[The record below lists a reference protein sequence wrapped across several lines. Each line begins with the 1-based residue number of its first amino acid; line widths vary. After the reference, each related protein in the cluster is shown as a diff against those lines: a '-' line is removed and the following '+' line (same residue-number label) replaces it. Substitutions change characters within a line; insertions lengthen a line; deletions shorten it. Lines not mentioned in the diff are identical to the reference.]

1 MSSFV
6 KLVALFSCGLLATAA
21 AAEKPAGDKSKKSSA
36 KETAGKKDRKD
47 KKPGKTDAD
56 PNAPKPIE
64 VPMPN
69 GRDAKGLKIPY
80 RDEDGKLKMRFDIG
94 VAKKIDDNTV
104 EMSDLQIQT
113 FDDEG
118 EHEMTIDLPTSTLDL
133 TTSVLTTYQAV
144 SIKRDDFEL
153 HGNTMIFNTRTKQ
166 GGLGGKV
173 RMLIYDIDNQTSATP
188 TAAAPAP
195 VAGAPATPEPNAK

>member
-1 MSSFV
+1 MTSFV
-6 KLVALFSCGLLATAA
+6 KLVALFSSGLLATAA
-21 AAEKPAGDKSKKSSA
+21 AAEKPAGEKSKKSSA
-36 KETAGKKDRKD
+36 KESAGKKDRKD
-47 KKPGKTDAD
+47 KKADKDED
-56 PNAPKPIE
+56 PNAPKAIE

-113 FDDEG
+113 YDDEG

-133 TTSVLTTYQAV
+133 TTSVLTTYKAV
-144 SIKRDDFEL
+144 TIKREDFEL

-173 RMLIYDIDNQTSATP
+173 KMVIYDIQKETSATP
-188 TAAAPAP
+188 AAPAP

>member
-6 KLVALFSCGLLATAA
+6 KLVALFSSGLLATAA
-21 AAEKPAGDKSKKSSA
+21 AAEKPAGDKSKKPSA
-36 KETAGKKDRKD
+36 RESAGKKDRKD
-47 KKPGKTDAD
+47 KKAEKKGEDSD
-56 PNAPKPIE
+56 APKPIE

-113 FDDEG
+113 YDDEE

-133 TTSVLTTYQAV
+133 TTSVLTTYKAV
-144 SIKRDDFEL
+144 TIKREDFEL
-153 HGNTMIFNTRTKQ
+153 HGNTMIFNTRTKV

-173 RMLIYDIDNQTSATP
+173 RMLIYDIENKTSATP
-188 TAAAPAP
+188 AAPAP
-195 VAGAPATPEPNAK
+195 VAGAPATPEPQAK

>member
-6 KLVALFSCGLLATAA
+6 KLVALLSCGLLATAA
-21 AAEKPAGDKSKKSSA
+21 GAEKPEGDKSKKSST
-36 KETAGKKDRKD
+36 KEAASKKGKD
-47 KKPGKTDAD
+47 KKPEKKGED

-94 VAKKIDDNTV
+94 VARKIDDNTV

-113 FDDEG
+113 YDDEG

-133 TTSVLTTYQAV
+133 TTSVLTTYKAV
-144 SIKRDDFEL
+144 TIKREDFEL

-166 GGLGGKV
+166 GGLGGNVKMV
-173 RMLIYDIDNQTSATP
+173 IYDIKNETSATP
-188 TAAAPAP
+188 AAPAP
-195 VAGAPATPEPNAK
+195 VAEAPATPEPKAK